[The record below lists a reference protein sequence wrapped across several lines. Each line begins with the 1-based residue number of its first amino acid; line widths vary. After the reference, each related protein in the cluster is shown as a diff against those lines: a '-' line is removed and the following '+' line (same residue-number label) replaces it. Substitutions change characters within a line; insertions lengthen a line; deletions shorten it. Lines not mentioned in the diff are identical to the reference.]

1 MQTVTSL
8 EEILRW
14 CRELIEDSTFAQIRA
29 WKDEHPGRKV
39 AGIFPVYS
47 PAELPYAFGM
57 LPVGLFGGGNRIEI
71 AHADSRFQSFVCS
84 IVKSTLELGLTGR
97 LEPIDILMFSSICDS
112 ARNLAS
118 VMERNFPNQR
128 IIYLHFPQNPAS
140 PGAVTY
146 LYHEYLKVVEILQE
160 VSGRAYS
167 ADELARSIELYNEVR
182 AAVAALYRI
191 RRERPHLLSAAE
203 SYQLVRVA
211 TLMEPRDYV
220 SLVHRILPE
229 IEGRNVKPKDRVRV
243 VLEGAFCEQPPIE
256 FIESLEQA
264 GCYILNDD
272 LLLGWRWF
280 RRPVRVDGDP
290 LRNLAEA
297 YVHNS
302 VFSSVKHD
310 PREPRA
316 KHLLDDIGAH
326 GAQAAVLVS
335 AKFCEPALFDY
346 ALYKKALEQHEI
358 PHVFLEFEEKA
369 WVFDKARTEIE
380 TFVES
385 MLFD

>member
-1 MQTVTSL
+1 MEVVTTL
-8 EEILRW
+8 DEVLQRG
-14 CRELIEDSTFAQIRA
+14 RELIEDKTFAWVRE
-29 WKDEHPGRKV
+29 WKRTHPGHKV

-47 PAELPYAFGM
+47 PAEIPSSLGM
-57 LPVGLFGGGNRIEI
+57 LPVGIFGGGNRIEI

-84 IVKSTLELGLTGR
+84 IVKSTLELGLIGN
-97 LEPIDILMFSSICDS
+97 LEPFDVLMFSSICDS
-112 ARNLAS
+112 ARNLSS
-118 VMERNFPNQR
+118 VMERNFPDQR
-128 IIYLHFPQNPAS
+128 VIYFHFPQNPAS
-140 PGAVTY
+140 PSAVDY
-146 LYHEYLKVVEILQE
+146 LEREYRKAISVLEE
-160 VSGRAYS
+160 VTGRPFNP
-167 ADELARSIELYNEVR
+167 DELTIAIELYNEVR
-182 AAVAALYRI
+182 AAMATLYRL

-203 SYQLVRVA
+203 SYQLVRLA
-211 TLMEPRDYV
+211 TMLEPREYV
-220 SLVHRILPE
+220 QLIHRLLPE
-229 IEGRNVKPKDRVRV
+229 IESRKTRPKDRIRV

-256 FIESLEQA
+256 FIESLEEA

-280 RRPVRVDGDP
+280 LRPVHTEGDP
-290 LRNLAEA
+290 VRNLAEA
-297 YVHNS
+297 YVHSS

-310 PREPRA
+310 PKEPRA
-316 KHLLDDIGAH
+316 KHLLDEIRAT

-346 ALYKKALEQHEI
+346 ALYKKALEEHEV